1 MDVEGFEANLLDNA
15 AIPKLNN
22 CHILAEI
29 HECVVPGVGDKIK
42 DRFKNTH
49 KITEIKERER
59 ILKDFPLPVPLFYKL
74 FKKYFIFN
82 SMDEARFDSLIGKP
96 EKNTNWFYL
105 ESKELV

>member
-49 KITEIKERER
+49 KIVEIKERAR
-59 ILKDFPLPVPLFYKL
+59 ALGDFPLVIPALYRTL

-82 SMDEARFDSLIGKP
+82 SMDEARFDSLVGKP

-105 ESKELV
+105 EPK